1 MLSPAYASMMAQR
14 MRLPAF
20 AMRERLL
27 ADIKVA

>member
-1 MLSPAYASMMAQR
+1 MMAQR

-27 ADIKVA
+27 ADINVAQGRIH